1 MAGSRPY
8 LPLYVCR
15 LCVRDAPAWSWR
27 VLRAC
32 RTVLCGIRAVGFLS
46 WDGLRAP
53 ACEGAVEERE
63 RAERPRAGRRMVD
76 IAGQTP
82 CSRGG
87 VELWSGVRAWPIRA
101 SWRPRE
107 HGTSVHAVQ
116 SRCRFAPIVGMDL
129 AAMRVGAC
137 GAAGE
142 PGCLVYAT
150 MVCALPI
157 GPCS

>member
-8 LPLYVCR
+8 LPLYVYR
-15 LCVRDAPAWSWR
+15 SSVRDAPAWSWCVR
-27 VLRAC
+27 RAC
-32 RTVLCGIRAVGFLS
+32 RAVLCGIRAVGFVP

-129 AAMRVGAC
+129 ACYARGGVRRGGRTRMPCVCDHG
-137 GAAGE
+137 
-142 PGCLVYAT
+142 VYST
-150 MVCALPI
+150 DRTL
-157 GPCS
+157 